1 MKLNW
6 SCIIPLPFQPLDL
19 IILLN
24 LVVVHAIVKKVLYHN
39 DIFSVHGLWKKKQ
52 GVLGAIKLLP
62 SKKSVIKI
70 LKGVSGIVRPA
81 R

>member
-39 DIFSVHGLWKKKQ
+39 DIFSVHGLWKKK
-52 GVLGAIKLLP
+52 
-62 SKKSVIKI
+62 KKKKTGSTWSNQASTFKE
-70 LKGVSGIVRPA
+70 KCHQNPKRC
-81 R
+81 